1 MDHEITLEFREIL
14 TELNDNQC
22 YTLLDKIVSFVVDNG
37 LNEHIL
43 CPEMNKIV
51 MKKRWKYYDKNT
63 RNENNIQGWG
73 IY

>member
-51 MKKRWKYYDKNT
+51 MKKR
-63 RNENNIQGWG
+63 
-73 IY
+73 